1 MEIVLGAA
9 LGALIGFLINIFR
22 SDKGTDNASHLS
34 GAEERYPKGAGHD
47 RG

>member
-1 MEIVLGAA
+1 MIWLGLGAVA
-9 LGALIGFLINIFR
+9 VIVILIRIFR

-47 RG
+47 C